1 MRSGRRTAVSP
12 TRPSR
17 SARATARCRSS
28 TRAVGSLRLP
38 LRLYVAGVILLGAMT
53 GGLGILMLRP
63 SADRLAVA
71 IVLVCLATAAQ
82 LRPVHLTQKTKVT
95 VEDAATFAAAL
106 LLDPG
111 LAILVAGGSTLL
123 AGLRGRMSWYNR
135 AFNISAVVID
145 TGAAATAF
153 TLLAAGAAP
162 SLSTVPAIAV
172 AALL

>member
-1 MRSGRRTAVSP
+1 M
-12 TRPSR
+12 
-17 SARATARCRSS
+17 
-28 TRAVGSLRLP
+28 GSLRLP

-111 LAILVAGGSTLL
+111 LAILP
-123 AGLRGRMSWYNR
+123 MSWRNAASRMRSICTWSRRIAR
-135 AFNISAVVID
+135 ARRSA
-145 TGAAATAF
+145 
-153 TLLAAGAAP
+153 
-162 SLSTVPAIAV
+162 
-172 AALL
+172 